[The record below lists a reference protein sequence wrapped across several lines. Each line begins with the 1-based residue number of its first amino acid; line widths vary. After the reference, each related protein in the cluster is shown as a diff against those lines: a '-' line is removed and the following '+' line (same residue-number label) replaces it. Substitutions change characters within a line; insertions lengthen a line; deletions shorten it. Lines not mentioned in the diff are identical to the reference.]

1 MDKKTVGKNL
11 AARRKAAD
19 LTQEALGERLSLS
32 NKTISRWETGVF
44 LPDSETLLRLAEF
57 YGVTVDELLFS
68 AVGGKAPKPEL
79 FSTEERLAFWK
90 RNFLAEYKDLIILSA
105 LVPFVLLILGIVLKK
120 PLVIAVF
127 PLVSL
132 FLYGHWNNKKDAY
145 AEYNTFRYLDR
156 KER

>member
-1 MDKKTVGKNL
+1 MDKKTIGKNL

-57 YGVTVDELLFS
+57 YGVTVDELFFS
-68 AVGGKAPKPEL
+68 AVGEKAPKPEL

-90 RNFLAEYKDLIILSA
+90 RNFLAEYRSFILLSA
-105 LVPFVLLILGIVLKK
+105 LIPIFFVLLGIFLKK
-120 PLVIAVF
+120 PVFLVVASFCVIF
-127 PLVSL
+127 YSG
-132 FLYGHWNNKKDAY
+132 YWHNKECAY